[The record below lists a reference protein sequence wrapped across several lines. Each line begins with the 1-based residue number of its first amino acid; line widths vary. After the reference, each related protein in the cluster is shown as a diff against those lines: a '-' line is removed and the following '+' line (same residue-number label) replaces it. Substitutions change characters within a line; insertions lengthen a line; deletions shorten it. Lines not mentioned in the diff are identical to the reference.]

1 MKSIYL
7 CPVCNQPLL
16 IHQESQ
22 GLHCNNK
29 HHFDK
34 SDKGYWVFSLPKKPK
49 LDSRQVMRGK
59 RFLLESGVFSPLVDT
74 LAEMLKPE
82 LANIASEGTIEHL
95 EYDCGE
101 GYYLR
106 AIKSALSEPLQQ
118 AGLNLVQHGINEAEN
133 ALFSAAKIDAEAGS
147 DSDNATGS
155 DAASDSGNDSS
166 NDSGNDSG
174 NESEPAEKSTLIVSS
189 LRALPFADASFDL
202 VTLIDK
208 QLKGKEQLR
217 VLKQAGYLLQVSPAP
232 RHLWQLK
239 GYIYPDMKEKAV
251 QSGQVSGLELL
262 ATQRVTF
269 KLDADGEQALTLLE
283 MTPYAW
289 RANDKVR
296 RKIASGNFEGLEID
310 FIVTL
315 SKKI

>member
-16 IHQESQ
+16 IHEESQ
-22 GLHCNNK
+22 GLHCSNK

-82 LANIASEGTIEHL
+82 LAHIASDEAIAHL

-118 AGLNLVQHGINEAEN
+118 AGIKLEQHGINEAEN
-133 ALFSAAKIDAEAGS
+133 ALFSAAKIDSEA

-155 DAASDSGNDSS
+155 DSGTASDASSDSSNESASDSSANT
-166 NDSGNDSG
+166 
-174 NESEPAEKSTLIVSS
+174 EAEEKSTLIVSS

-202 VTLIDK
+202 ITLIDK
-208 QLKGKEQLR
+208 QLKGKEPLR

-239 GYIYPDMKEKAV
+239 GYIYPDMKEKEL
-251 QSGQVSGLELL
+251 QSSEVNGLELL
-262 ATQRVTF
+262 DTQRVTF

-289 RANDKVR
+289 RANDKIR
-296 RKIASGNFEGLEID
+296 KKIASGNFEGLEID

>member
-22 GLHCNNK
+22 GLHCSNK

-49 LDSRQVMRGK
+49 LDSRQVMRRK

-166 NDSGNDSG
+166 NDSV

>member
-22 GLHCNNK
+22 GLHCSNK

-82 LANIASEGTIEHL
+82 LANIASEGEIAHL

-118 AGLNLVQHGINEAEN
+118 AGLTLVQHGINEAEN
-133 ALFSAAKIDAEAGS
+133 ALFSAAKIDAEADS
-147 DSDNATGS
+147 DSDNATGADS
-155 DAASDSGNDSS
+155 ASDSGNDSS
-166 NDSGNDSG
+166 NDSGNEG
-174 NESEPAEKSTLIVSS
+174 EPEEKSTLIVSS

-208 QLKGKEQLR
+208 QLKGKEPLR

-239 GYIYPDMKEKAV
+239 GYIYPNMKEKAL

-289 RANDKVR
+289 RANDKMR
-296 RKIASGNFEGLEID
+296 NKIASANFEGLEID

>member
-22 GLHCNNK
+22 GLHCSNK

-34 SDKGYWVFSLPKKPK
+34 NDKGYWVFSLPKKPK

-59 RFLLESGVFSPLVDT
+59 RFLLESGVFSPLVDKI
-74 LAEMLKPE
+74 AEMLKPE
-82 LANIASEGTIEHL
+82 LAHIASEKAIAHL

-106 AIKSALSEPLQQ
+106 AIKTALDEPLQQ
-118 AGLNLVQHGINEAEN
+118 AGFNLVQHGINEAEN
-133 ALFSAAKIDAEAGS
+133 ALFSAAKIDAEADSNNATDS

-155 DAASDSGNDSS
+155 GSDSCSDT
-166 NDSGNDSG
+166 
-174 NESEPAEKSTLIVSS
+174 EPAEKSTLIVSS

-208 QLKGKEQLR
+208 QLKGKEPLR

-239 GYIYPDMKEKAV
+239 GYIYPDMKEKEL
-251 QSGQVSGLELL
+251 QSSQVSGLELL
-262 ATQRVTF
+262 ETQRVTF

-296 RKIASGNFEGLEID
+296 KKIASGNFEGLEID

-315 SKKI
+315 WKKI

>member
-1 MKSIYL
+1 MKSIYH
-7 CPVCNQPLL
+7 CPVCN
-16 IHQESQ
+16 ESLMLHEESK
-22 GLHCNNK
+22 GLHCANK

-34 SDKGYWVFSLPKKPK
+34 NEHGYWVFSQAKKPK

-59 RFLLESGVFSPLVDT
+59 RFLLESGVFSPLVET
-74 LAEMLKPE
+74 ITEMLKPQ
-82 LANIASEGTIEHL
+82 LAHIASEGAIQHL
-95 EYDCGE
+95 DYDCGE

-106 AIKSALSEPLQQ
+106 AIKSALDEPLQQ
-118 AGLNLVQHGINEAEN
+118 AEFNLVQHGVNEAEN
-133 ALFSAAKIDAEAGS
+133 ALFSAAKIDAEAEAES
-147 DSDNATGS
+147 SSNS
-155 DAASDSGNDSS
+155 NSDSGS
-166 NDSGNDSG
+166 NP
-174 NESEPAEKSTLIVSS
+174 EPAEKSTLIVST
-189 LRALPFADASFDL
+189 LRTLPFADGSFDL

-208 QLKGKEQLR
+208 QLKGKEPLR

-251 QSGQVSGLELL
+251 QSSQVSGLELL
-262 ATQRVTF
+262 ETQRVTF
-269 KLDADGEQALTLLE
+269 KLNVDGEQALTFLE

-296 RKIASGNFEGLEID
+296 KQISKAHFDELEID

-315 SKKI
+315 SKKE

>member
-7 CPVCNQPLL
+7 CPVCNQPLM
-16 IHQESQ
+16 IHEESQ
-22 GLHCNNK
+22 GLHCSNK

-34 SDKGYWVFSLPKKPK
+34 NDKGYWVFSLAKKPK
-49 LDSRQVMRGK
+49 FDSRQVMRGK

-82 LANIASEGTIEHL
+82 LAHIASEEVIAHL

-106 AIKSALSEPLQQ
+106 AIKSALSGSLQQ
-118 AGLNLVQHGINEAEN
+118 AGLNLLQHGINEAEN
-133 ALFSAAKIDAEAGS
+133 ALFSAAKIDAEAEAEAESESETSSDATNDSNS
-147 DSDNATGS
+147 DSTS
-155 DAASDSGNDSS
+155 T
-166 NDSGNDSG
+166 
-174 NESEPAEKSTLIVSS
+174 SEQAEKSTLIVSS

-202 VTLIDK
+202 ITLIDK
-208 QLKGKEQLR
+208 QLKGKEPLR

-239 GYIYPDMKEKAV
+239 GYIYPDMKEKAI

-262 ATQRVTF
+262 ASQRVTF
-269 KLDADGEQALTLLE
+269 KLNADGEQALILLE

-289 RANDKVR
+289 RANDKIR
-296 RKIASGNFEGLEID
+296 KKIASANFEGLEID